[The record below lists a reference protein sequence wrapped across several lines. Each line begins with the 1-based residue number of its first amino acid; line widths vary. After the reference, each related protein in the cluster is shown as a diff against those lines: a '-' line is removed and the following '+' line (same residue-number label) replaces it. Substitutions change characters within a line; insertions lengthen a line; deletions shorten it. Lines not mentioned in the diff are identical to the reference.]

1 MGRITLHASRDG
13 LGAFPEELQVVGR
26 DDLGDVLAVDAM
38 GQVWC
43 FAHGTGD
50 WRTAASLAF
59 ATRTRM
65 HEHLAFQEHFAAPAP
80 EEDLASLRRRK
91 EAIEQ
96 FRKGRKDAP
105 YSRRAADSAL
115 EDLRSQIADRRFWAS
130 KQGQSLSARQA
141 QMAFPGNT
149 FLSRQYPFK
158 KSGIQHQHNQ
168 SEDDGLDISSE
179 NTTPKHQRHHAINDT
194 TGTDMITIRLP
205 KYPNSQAG

>member
-141 QMAFPGNT
+141 IGRRCEEALRAAGAPGEWTCRAIPTDAETLGVQGAFEPPWT
-149 FLSRQYPFK
+149 TERVA
-158 KSGIQHQHNQ
+158 
-168 SEDDGLDISSE
+168 GLLQPLIGPLRLRFFE
-179 NTTPKHQRHHAINDT
+179 RGRPKA
-194 TGTDMITIRLP
+194 
-205 KYPNSQAG
+205 